1 MSTTF
6 EPVPRPE
13 DYQGTPPDT
22 DAIEG
27 VIDSLPEVIRE
38 SKAGYKTTEFWMTI
52 ATVLCSLLAG
62 LPEKYGAIVTL
73 GAVGSYTLSRG
84 IAKKGIPHIEV
95 PAV

>member
-1 MSTTF
+1 MSTVDQPTKPF
-6 EPVPRPE
+6 TTVTNVVNE
-13 DYQGTPPDT
+13 
-22 DAIEG
+22 
-27 VIDSLPEVIRE
+27 LPEVIRE
-38 SKAGYKTTEFWMTI
+38 TKAGYKTTEFWMTI

-95 PAV
+95 PSA